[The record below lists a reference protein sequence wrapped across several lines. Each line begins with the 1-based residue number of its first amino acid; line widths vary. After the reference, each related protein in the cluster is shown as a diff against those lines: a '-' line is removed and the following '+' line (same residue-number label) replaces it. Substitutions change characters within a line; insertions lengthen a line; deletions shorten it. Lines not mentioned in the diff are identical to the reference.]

1 MARRRRSRR
10 NRSGFGRFLE
20 GMAVLVLVLIVLTFG
35 ISIASRYSGPNPVNG
50 TDSDPGGARDLPGIE
65 LRTSGPP
72 VEPLPPPED
81 RPEIE
86 ISNGCGRSGLA
97 QELRFE
103 LQGPWFDVVDTGN
116 ADHYDYVKTEVVAA
130 EADSSAAQSV
140 ASFLQERFGVGIVR
154 LTEKRPGGLADVRV
168 VIGADLAD
176 AMERGSD
183 PSGRRDHRD
192 R

>member
-1 MARRRRSRR
+1 M
-10 NRSGFGRFLE
+10 L
-20 GMAVLVLVLIVLTFG
+20 VLVLVVLTFG
-35 ISIASRYSGPNPVNG
+35 ISIASRYSGPSPLSGVG
-50 TDSDPGGARDLPGIE
+50 TDDGVRDLPGRE
-65 LRTSGPP
+65 LRTSGPAF
-72 VEPLPPPED
+72 EPPPPPED

-86 ISNGCGRSGLA
+86 IANGCGRSGLA

-103 LQGPWFDVVDTGN
+103 LQGPRFDVVDTGN

-130 EADSSAAQSV
+130 EADSGAAGAV
-140 ASFLQERFGVGIVR
+140 VSFLQERFGVGVIR
-154 LTEKRPGGLADVRV
+154 LTEKRPSGLADVRV